1 MLSYIELCEARN
13 ILHFFFSTTQSV
25 LLTFPPSSLKDVDL
39 VMEKEEGAR
48 GQETDTIW
56 PLAIIHSIS
65 YHGSHFSESMVIS
78 PFPVMWE
85 LSYILS
91 LVLSTLR

>member
-48 GQETDTIW
+48 GQETDTI
-56 PLAIIHSIS
+56 
-65 YHGSHFSESMVIS
+65 
-78 PFPVMWE
+78 
-85 LSYILS
+85 
-91 LVLSTLR
+91 